1 MASAAVSDWLQP
13 GEHRIDALIA
23 SNRDPGRERTVL
35 LSTAAPGTD
44 RRVGGVGS
52 RLAVRL
58 QDKHL
63 RCSFPALYQRIR
75 GFPGGSA
82 GKESSCNAGDMGSIP
97 GSGRCPGE
105 GNGNP
110 LIFLPG
116 ESHGQRSL
124 VGYRVGHVLA
134 TKQQQ

>member
-1 MASAAVSDWLQP
+1 MAAAAVSNWLQP
-13 GEHRIDALIA
+13 GEHQIDALIA

-35 LSTAAPGTD
+35 LSTTAPGTD
-44 RRVGGVGS
+44 RWGGGMGS
-52 RLAVRL
+52 RLVVRL

-63 RCSFPALYQRIR
+63 RCSFPALYQRIW
-75 GFPGGSA
+75 GFPGESA
-82 GKESSCNAGDMGSIP
+82 GKESACNAGDMGSIP
-97 GSGRCPGE
+97 DSGRCLGE

-134 TKQQQ
+134 TKQQR